1 MKRKTI
7 EDLYDLN
14 IKYMY
19 YDPDDEDE
27 EWFDYD
33 EVIIE

>member
-1 MKRKTI
+1 MKRKII

-14 IKYMY
+14 IEYMY
-19 YDPDDEDE
+19 YDPDDEDDE

-33 EVIIE
+33 EA